1 MRKYPCFQNSIL
13 DCILHEKWTIT
24 QKAWDKPLSRVMW
37 LLQEGS
43 FDSGE
48 VPRFLRAAQKIKGS
62 KKKVYH
68 FVEWHS
74 GDAKMLMSPQ
84 SFTQLCVYE
93 DLGEVGYFCR
103 WFSWT
108 GTRFQGRSEAYSR
121 ILANRNRYSMDFRQ
135 MANSVASRCGTGC
148 RHPHCRFA

>member
-1 MRKYPCFQNSIL
+1 MDNHSEGLGQTFKQGDVVAARRKLRQL
-13 DCILHEKWTIT
+13 
-24 QKAWDKPLSRVMW
+24 V
-37 LLQEGS
+37 QE
-43 FDSGE
+43 GE